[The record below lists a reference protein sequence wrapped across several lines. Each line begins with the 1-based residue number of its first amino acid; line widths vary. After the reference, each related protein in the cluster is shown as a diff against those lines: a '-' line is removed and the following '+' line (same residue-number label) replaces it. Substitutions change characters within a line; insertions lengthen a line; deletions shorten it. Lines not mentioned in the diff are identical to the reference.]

1 MVLQRSGEQG
11 GTSTIDYSRCSKGYS
26 YNYPCSH
33 TRVHRARDV
42 EARVWDLVVSLLRDP
57 ERLRAALDALIEEER
72 RAYRGD
78 PEKEARVWLK
88 KLAEADAKRAR
99 FQDMAA
105 EGLISFEELRAKLDA
120 LDGLRETVRRELD
133 ALGERRERL
142 AELERDRDTLL
153 ETYSKQ
159 ASKGFEYFTPEERHH
174 AYKKLRLSVLVY
186 PNGDLRVEG
195 VLGQAPGLLLNKG
208 TSKNTARRR
217 RTRGRN
223 APSRRRAGP
232 PDASVMSAAQ
242 LCGS

>member
-11 GTSTIDYSRCSKGYS
+11 GTSTIDYYRCSKGYS

-57 ERLRAALDALIEEER
+57 ERLRAALDALIQEER
-72 RAYRGD
+72 RAHHGD

-88 KLAEADAKRAR
+88 KIAEIDGKRAR

-120 LDGLRETVRRELD
+120 LDEVRETARRELD

-142 AELERDRDTLL
+142 AELERDSDALL
-153 ETYSKQ
+153 ETYSEK
-159 ASKGFEYFTPEERHH
+159 ASRGFEHFTPEDRHH
-174 AYKKLRLSVLVY
+174 AYKKLGLSVLVY
-186 PNGDLRVEG
+186 PNGDLRLEG
-195 VLGQAPGLLLNKG
+195 VLGKAPSFLLNDS
-208 TSKNTARRR
+208 TSRNTARRR

-232 PDASVMSAAQ
+232 PDASVVSAAQ